1 MIPGKLAG
9 SAGTSPAEAKNFSGW
24 LRMQLSFVI
33 PAGVNPA
40 ENVRDKASAGLA
52 PAEPTTDSYTRRSFA
67 ECRISAGFI
76 PVESATLH
84 HH

>member
-40 ENVRDKASAGLA
+40 ENVRGKASAGFTPL
-52 PAEPTTDSYTRRSFA
+52 
-67 ECRISAGFI
+67 
-76 PVESATLH
+76 
-84 HH
+84 